1 LADRQVY
8 LPYPS
13 RVYWCVRDMAETRS
27 YRVPGT
33 SCAAIE
39 GEVSRVGGVES
50 LSADLDAKLV
60 TVRGQSLS
68 DGELRV
74 AIDEA
79 GYEVD
84 DGDA

>member
-1 LADRQVY
+1 
-8 LPYPS
+8 
-13 RVYWCVRDMAETRS
+13 MAETRS
-27 YRVPGT
+27 YRVSGM
-33 SCAAIE
+33 SCANCRAAIE
-39 GEVSRVGGVES
+39 GEVSRVAGVES
-50 LSADLDAKLV
+50 VSVDLDAKLV